1 MRYWCSGNISAL
13 LLNLRDYKIFMNE
26 LSSQFKGTITE
37 LQVASYLLQLGY
49 IVSQPLV
56 QDTKYDLIVD
66 IHHKL
71 IRLQVKTARLNTKN
85 ISGKS
90 IVFNCRSTTNNVR
103 ECKQRYYSTDDVDYF
118 ATYWDNEVFLIPIN
132 ECSAE
137 KTLWLDQP
145 NNSHSTYAYDYTAKE
160 VLNNL

>member
-1 MRYWCSGNISAL
+1 MEN
-13 LLNLRDYKIFMNE
+13 N

-37 LQVASYLLQLGY
+37 LMVASKLLEMGY
-49 IVSQPLV
+49 IVSMPLV

-66 IHHKL
+66 INHKL
-71 IRLQVKTARLNTKN
+71 IRLQVKTSRKNTRN
-85 ISGKS
+85 NGNS

-118 ATYWDNEVFLIPIN
+118 ATYWDNEVFIIPVN

-137 KTLWLDQP
+137 KTIWLEKPSNP
-145 NNSHSTYAYDYTAKE
+145 NSTYAYDYCAKE
-160 VLNNL
+160 VLNSI